1 MKLGW
6 PLSGS
11 RHSAAHAFAAF
22 TLLAVSL
29 SESIAGRSQ
38 EIPSD
43 AGWRDLTLEQYQQ
56 QLQNLD
62 SIVAACQKQRSGA
75 NAAQTNFPA
84 CDQAQVGPDNR
95 VQWPPASANSASAK
109 PASANPGPAS
119 QTREIR
125 YDWLRS
131 VLARAAKK
139 SGAPEKSIF
148 AALPG
153 ANDKAPSPDELL
165 SAAHQRLQD
174 DAKQAGSPLAPNPDY
189 SSERASMN
197 SILAQRAYQSV
208 TSQSALARFREWLGN
223 LLDKLFSGLSRFGS
237 HAPWIAWLF
246 RILLLVAICTA
257 LVWFL
262 LRIERRSRIRLIP
275 DVEPAPGAPSA
286 REWQLWLRDA
296 QAMAAKGLWRE
307 AIHFIYWA
315 SISRLESKRLW
326 PADRARTPREYLA
339 LLAGTDPRKS
349 NLATLTRSFER
360 TWYGGRAAQASDFN
374 AALEQAAAL
383 GVAAE

>member
-6 PLSGS
+6 PLSVS
-11 RHSAAHAFAAF
+11 RHGTARALAAF
-22 TLLAVSL
+22 TVLALSL
-29 SESIAGRSQ
+29 SEPIAGRSQ
-38 EIPSD
+38 ELPTDS
-43 AGWRDLTLEQYQQ
+43 GWRDLSIEQYQQ

-62 SIVAACQKQRSGA
+62 SIIAACQKQRSGA
-75 NAAQTNFPA
+75 NAAQTSFPA
-84 CDQAQVGPDNR
+84 CDPAQIGPDDR
-95 VQWPPASANSASAK
+95 VQWPPASAN
-109 PASANPGPAS
+109 PGSANPGPAS

-148 AALPG
+148 AAIPS
-153 ANDKAPSPDELL
+153 ANDKAPSTDELL
-165 SAAHQRLQD
+165 SSARQRLRD
-174 DAKQAGSPLAPNPDY
+174 DAAQSGSPFAPNPDY
-189 SSERASMN
+189 SSERASMS

-208 TSQSALARFREWLGN
+208 ASQSALARFREWLGN
-223 LLDKLFSGLSRFGS
+223 LLDRLLSGLIRFGS
-237 HAPWIAWLF
+237 HAPWIAWLL

-275 DVEPAPGAPSA
+275 DVEPASGAPSA

-307 AIHFIYWA
+307 AIHFVYWA
-315 SISRLESKRLW
+315 SIARLESKRLW

-339 LLAGTDPRKS
+339 LLAATDPRKP
-349 NLATLTRSFER
+349 NLKALTRSFER
-360 TWYGGRAAQASDFN
+360 TWYGGRTAQASDFN

>member
-11 RHSAAHAFAAF
+11 RHSAARAFAAF
-22 TLLAVSL
+22 TLLALSL
-29 SESIAGRSQ
+29 SEPVPGRSQ
-38 EIPSD
+38 EIQSNS
-43 AGWRDLTLEQYQQ
+43 GWRNLSVEQYQQ

-75 NAAQTNFPA
+75 SATQTSFPS
-84 CDQAQVGPDNR
+84 CDPAQVGPDDR
-95 VQWPPASANSASAK
+95 VQWPPEA
-109 PASANPGPAS
+109 AS
-119 QTREIR
+119 QTREVR

-139 SGAPEKSIF
+139 SEASEKSVFVAIPDTGNKP
-148 AALPG
+148 ASA
-153 ANDKAPSPDELL
+153 DELL
-165 SAAHQRLQD
+165 SAARHRLQD
-174 DAKQAGSPLAPNPDY
+174 DATQAGSPLAPNPDY
-189 SSERASMN
+189 SSERATMN
-197 SILAQRAYQSV
+197 SILAQRAYQRV
-208 TSQSALARFREWLGN
+208 TQVSALARFREWLGN
-223 LLDKLFSGLSRFGS
+223 LLDKFFSGLIRFGA
-237 HAPWIAWLF
+237 HAPWIAWLL

-262 LRIERRSRIRLIP
+262 LRIERRSRIRLVP

-296 QAMAAKGLWRE
+296 QSMAAKGQWRE
-307 AIHFIYWA
+307 AIHFVYWA
-315 SISRLESKRLW
+315 SIARLESKRLW

-339 LLAGTDPRKS
+339 LLAATDPRKP
-349 NLATLTRSFER
+349 NLKELTRSFER
-360 TWYGGRAAQASDFN
+360 TWYGGRTAQASDFD